1 MNDWMGENAGVDY
14 LLGEYKGK
22 NVIKT
27 EKLFFNGVG
36 NKDVYNIT
44 SPFRINGIDHIAG
57 RVESRESETDS
68 KTMFF
73 VRENGDQG
81 SKNYIL
87 DKNAQILDLQDPF
100 FCATNDEIV
109 LGGVE
114 LFFDKGKLNYRTRF
128 YKGPDLSR
136 LESFA
141 CGPDGM
147 KDIRLISI
155 RDEICIFTRP
165 QGPIGGRGRIG
176 FMTIGSIDYLPR
188 LKAEQY
194 LSAPLLNNE
203 IDREAWLGANQ
214 ILLLKNGTLG
224 VLGHIAHFSEGSKK
238 NYYPIAFQFNA
249 QTKKAS
255 KMEVIARAQDLPGG
269 NPKRKELANVLYP
282 GGLARLGNGE
292 AKLYAGARDSEAYEI
307 TIKDPFLKYE

>member
-1 MNDWMGENAGVDY
+1 MGENAGVDY

-22 NVIKT
+22 NVIKA
-27 EKLFFNGVG
+27 EKLFFKGVG

-44 SPFRINGIDHIAG
+44 SPFRINGTERIAG
-57 RVESRESETDS
+57 RVESREKETDS

-73 VRENGDQG
+73 VKENDEQDN
-81 SKNYIL
+81 KNYIL

-100 FCATNDEIV
+100 FCAISDEIV

-114 LFFDKGKLNYRTRF
+114 LFFDQGKLNYRTRF
-128 YKGPDLSR
+128 YKGPDLSN
-136 LESFA
+136 LKSFA

-147 KDIRLISI
+147 KDIRLIPI
-155 RDEICIFTRP
+155 KNKICVFTRP

-176 FMTIGSIDYLPR
+176 FMTIDSIDHLPK
-188 LKAEQY
+188 LKAEHY
-194 LSAPLLNNE
+194 LSAPLLNNGLDE
-203 IDREAWLGANQ
+203 EAWLGANQ

-238 NYYPIAFQFNA
+238 NYYPIAFQFNT

-255 KMEVIARAQDLPGG
+255 KIEVIASAQDLPEG
-269 NPKRKELANVLYP
+269 NPKSKELANVLYP
-282 GGLARLGNGE
+282 GGLARLDNGE